1 MDSKLLDLGFAF
13 KKSQIW
19 KVVYEEELFAI
30 HLPKHLILADGSEYV
45 YCSVMGRGGEHRALS
60 VYMGQRG
67 LNSLRIIQQD
77 PNTSDMEKLLS
88 QDCLQCS
95 LEQAEQF
102 LPEDLQIIKE
112 ETKKRKMRSPYPQFS
127 RYKPYCVPWHLTD
140 PKDIEILTIALEVT
154 MVLSAYLQNHSKSD
168 IHLHNMDIQSSQ
180 DVLCEQLSMEFMVQP
195 IDEIEKNQKIPV
207 FAVRKG
213 QLITEEMIDLPEQ
226 TNPVLLMPT
235 VVDELKL
242 RTLKTIPKEGVLECQ
257 ILRIPEPTKEKSE
270 DSAPYLPAILLS
282 VDEDGM
288 VRLPLLMR
296 HAEYDPD
303 EAVNDLLRRMIEERF
318 RPNEIRV
325 RTDETYVLLELF
337 CKKAGIR
344 LTQTDQMD
352 FLDEAMDAM
361 LDRWTERTDEEED
374 SFGIEE
380 LIEMLEEIPENE
392 LRAMPD
398 FMIAQ
403 IIEAAEEGL
412 LPDTVADKV
421 RRIAKGRR
429 K

>member
-13 KKSQIW
+13 KQSQIW
-19 KVVYEEELFAI
+19 KEVYEEELFAI
-30 HLPKHLILADGSEYV
+30 HLPKHLYLKDGSKYV

-67 LNSLRIIQQD
+67 FNSLRRIQQD
-77 PNTSDMEKLLS
+77 PNTNDMEKLLS

-102 LPEDLQIIKE
+102 LPEDLQIIRE
-112 ETKKRKMRSPYPQFS
+112 ETRKRKMRPPYPQFS

-140 PKDIEILTIALEVT
+140 QNDVEILTIALEVT
-154 MVLSAYLQNHSKSD
+154 MALSAYLQGHQKSD
-168 IHLHNMDIQSSQ
+168 INLRNVNIQSSQ
-180 DVLCEQLSMEFMVQP
+180 DVLCEQLSMDFLIQQN
-195 IDEIEKNQKIPV
+195 DESEKNQKIPV
-207 FAVRKG
+207 FTVRNA
-213 QLITEEMIDLPEQ
+213 QLAIEEMIDLPEQ
-226 TNPVLLMPT
+226 TNPVLPAPT

-242 RTLKTIPKEGVLECQ
+242 RTLKKIHKEGIMECQ
-257 ILRIPEPTKEKSE
+257 VLRIPEPTKEESE

-288 VRLPLLMR
+288 VRLPVLMR

-303 EAVNDLLRRMIEERF
+303 EAVNDLLRRMIEEKI
-318 RPNEIRV
+318 RPDEIRV
-325 RTDETYVLLELF
+325 RTDETYALLELF

-361 LDRWTERTDEEED
+361 LNRWTEQADDEED
-374 SFGIEE
+374 AFGIED
-380 LIEMLEEIPENE
+380 LIEMLEEIPESE

-403 IIEAAEEGL
+403 IVEAAKEGL
-412 LPDTVADKV
+412 LPDAVADKV
-421 RRIAKGRR
+421 RRVAKGRR